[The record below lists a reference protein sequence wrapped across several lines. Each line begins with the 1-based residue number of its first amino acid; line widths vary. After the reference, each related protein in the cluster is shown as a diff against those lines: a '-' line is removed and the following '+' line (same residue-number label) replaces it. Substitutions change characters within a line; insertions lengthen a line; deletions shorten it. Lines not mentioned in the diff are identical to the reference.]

1 MHQGELFAD
10 HQQDPRNEAL
20 MQVINS
26 IHQGQIGRSTSRSVA
41 GRRKK
46 VWMMKREHLSPR
58 INEIPTVKA

>member
-1 MHQGELFAD
+1 
-10 HQQDPRNEAL
+10 

-58 INEIPTVKA
+58 INDAPHCEGLTQAS